1 MKVEDIDIE
10 TLTSLLN
17 DYIKEEYDYDY
28 ADVFGD
34 EIDIH
39 TYDGNVIT
47 ITVNVEIDKE
57 GDE

>member
-1 MKVEDIDIE
+1 MKIEDINIE
-10 TLTSLLN
+10 TLTSLLD
-17 DYIKEEYDYDY
+17 DYISGKYDYEY

-39 TYDGNVIT
+39 TYDGNIVT